1 MEKKQRQ
8 YHING
13 EGSGVWPFGPNIQ
26 KMCEKQDV
34 KGLTRVLVHKDYLF
48 RIRAVEAL
56 GGIGSPQALEAL
68 ASHREEEP
76 AVKRTIIK
84 VMAGLGGETA
94 VATLQVMLQDPD
106 LKVRLTVVRSLRDM
120 QEEDAVGLLTLALAN
135 YQVRVRIEAVDALV
149 QLGGTRIIEPLLSAL
164 RDPDEDVC
172 VKAFDALMPLCNSL
186 YLEAFA
192 AAFTVPAEIYFDEME
207 CLASLIEKSKKW
219 YRRTDKS
226 LGRYRRPDP
235 HKEDQWPKLMW
246 SLFDDNSVKIFGG
259 EDPWLKSLPSLP
271 DNLMTDLELI
281 WDAPEFIKALRH
293 PREAESRW
301 LVNALGFKE
310 MPENKKVYADQW
322 NAVYELT
329 NPGSILLA
337 GIVRDLVDEVKG
349 KNQADGDRWQAIM
362 DLWQFRKQICQQ
374 RKKSRRTV
382 FELQLQEPPPPKM
395 EVSGG
400 NLIPMDEWLRRSRF

>member
-1 MEKKQRQ
+1 M
-8 YHING
+8 
-13 EGSGVWPFGPNIQ
+13 WPFGPNIQ
-26 KMCEKQDV
+26 KMGEKQDV
-34 KGLTRVLVHKDYLF
+34 KGLTRVLVHKDYLL

-68 ASHREEEP
+68 ASHREKEP

-84 VMAGLGGETA
+84 VMAGLGGSTA

-106 LKVRLTVVRSLRDM
+106 LQVRLTVVRSLRDM
-120 QEEDAVGLLTLALAN
+120 REEDAIGLLTFALAD
-135 YQVRVRIEAVDALV
+135 YQARVRIEAVDALV
-149 QLGGTRIIEPLLSAL
+149 HLGGTRMIELLFSAL

-172 VKAFDALMPLCNSL
+172 IKALDALLPLCNSQ
-186 YLEAFA
+186 YFDAFA
-192 AAFTVPAEIYFDEME
+192 DAFTVPPEIYFNEME

-219 YRRTDKS
+219 CRITDKR
-226 LGRYRRPDP
+226 LGRYRGPDP
-235 HKEDQWPKLMW
+235 QKQDQWPKLLL
-246 SLFDDNSVKIFGG
+246 SLFDDNFVKLNGA
-259 EDPWLKSLPSLP
+259 EVPWLKSLPRLP

-293 PREAESRW
+293 PREEESRW
-301 LVNALGFKE
+301 IVYALGYKE

-329 NPGSILLA
+329 NPGSVLLA
-337 GIVRDLVDEVKG
+337 GIIRDLVEEVKG
-349 KNQADGDRWQAIM
+349 KNRADGDRWLAIM
-362 DLWQFRKQICQQ
+362 DLWQFRKHISQQ
-374 RKKSRRTV
+374 RKKSKRTV
-382 FELQLQEPPPPKM
+382 YELQAPPPTKM